1 MPGEIVGADVAWVL
15 VASALVMLMVPGLAL
30 FYGGMVQGKNVL
42 STLMHSFGALAVVTV
57 VWALWG
63 YSLAFGESVKG
74 LVGGATHVGM
84 AGVGQEA
91 KGTLP
96 HLLFFLFQGTFAAI
110 TPALISG
117 AYAERLKFSAFLL
130 FSVLWSTLVYAPVA
144 HWVWSADGWL
154 LKLGALDFA
163 GGAVVHLT
171 SGVSA
176 LVVAKY
182 IGHRRGY
189 PQVRHAPHNLTF
201 TLLGAGLLWFGWF
214 GFNAGSALAANGL
227 AALAA
232 TNTHLAA
239 AAGAVAWGVVDL
251 VRVKKVTAL
260 GAASGLV
267 AGLVGITP
275 AAGFVA
281 PLGALAI
288 GAAAG
293 AVCYGGVLLKER
305 LGYDDSLDVVGVH
318 GVGGTLGALLT
329 GVLATTAVN
338 PAGANGLLYGGGL
351 ALLGKQALGVVAVA
365 AFTSLLTLAILKLVH
380 AVIGLRVDAE
390 TEYEGLDAHLHGER
404 AYSSGSSG
412 SSLASHGT
420 HREPTPVAAP
430 SEKVPL
436 GVMPATER

>member
-1 MPGEIVGADVAWVL
+1 MPGGIVGADVAWVL
-15 VASALVMLMVPGLAL
+15 MLMVPGLAL

-63 YSLAFGESVKG
+63 YSLAFGESHGG
-74 LVGGATHVGM
+74 LIGGATHLFM
-84 AGVGQEA
+84 KGVGTEA

-96 HLLFFLFQGTFAAI
+96 HILFFLFQGTFAAI

-130 FSVLWSTLVYAPVA
+130 FTVLWATFVYAPVA
-144 HWVWSADGWL
+144 HWVWAPDGWL

-176 LVVAKY
+176 LVVALVV
-182 IGHRRGY
+182 GRRRGSRQ
-189 PQVRHAPHNLTF
+189 PPHNLAF

-214 GFNAGSALAANGL
+214 GFNAGSALGANAL

-239 AAGAVAWGVVDL
+239 AAGAVAWGLVDL
-251 VRVKKVTAL
+251 VRLKKATAL

-275 AAGFVA
+275 AAGFVS

-288 GAAAG
+288 GLLAG
-293 AVCYGGVLLKER
+293 GVCYGGVLLKER
-305 LGYDDSLDVVGVH
+305 FHYDDALDVVGVH
-318 GVGGTLGALLT
+318 GMGGALGALLT
-329 GVLATTAVN
+329 GVFATVAAN
-338 PAGANGLLYGGGL
+338 PAGADGLLAGGNW
-351 ALLGKQALGVVAVA
+351 ALVGKQALSVLVVA
-365 AFTSLLTLAILKLVH
+365 AFSALLTFVLLKVVQ
-380 AVIGLRVDAE
+380 AVVGLRVEAE
-390 TEYEGLDAHLHGER
+390 AEYEGLDTHVHGER
-404 AYSSGSSG
+404 AYHTGTFG
-412 SSLASHGT
+412 SHGMT
-420 HREPTPVAAP
+420 PREAPAAKA
-430 SEKVPL
+430 SEAGKAPL
-436 GVMPATER
+436 GARPVTESGAQ

>member
-1 MPGEIVGADVAWVL
+1 MPGGIVGADVAWVL

-63 YSLAFGESVKG
+63 YSLAFGESHGG
-74 LVGGATHVGM
+74 LIGGATHLFM
-84 AGVGQEA
+84 KGVGTEA

-130 FSVLWSTLVYAPVA
+130 FTVLWATFVYAPVA
-144 HWVWSADGWL
+144 HWVWAPDGWL

-176 LVVAKY
+176 LVVALVV
-182 IGHRRGY
+182 GRRRGARQ
-189 PQVRHAPHNLTF
+189 PPHNLAL

-214 GFNAGSALAANGL
+214 GFNAGSALGANEL

-239 AAGAVAWGVVDL
+239 AAGAVAWGLVDL
-251 VRVKKVTAL
+251 VRLKKVTAL

-275 AAGFVA
+275 AAGFVS
-281 PLGALAI
+281 PGSALAI
-288 GAAAG
+288 GLLAG
-293 AVCYGGVLLKER
+293 GACYGGVLLKER
-305 LGYDDSLDVVGVH
+305 LGYDDALDVVGVH
-318 GVGGTLGALLT
+318 GVGGALGALLT
-329 GVLATTAVN
+329 GVFATVAVN
-338 PAGANGLLYGGGL
+338 PAGADGLLAGGNWTL
-351 ALLGKQALGVVAVA
+351 VGKQALSLLAVA
-365 AFTSLLTLAILKLVH
+365 TFSALLTFVLLKVVQ
-380 AVIGLRVDAE
+380 AVVGLRVDAE
-390 TEYEGLDAHLHGER
+390 AEYEGLDPHVHGER
-404 AYSSGSSG
+404 AYHTGG
-412 SSLASHGT
+412 ISLGMGGHG
-420 HREPTPVAAP
+420 PTPREA
-430 SEKVPL
+430 
-436 GVMPATER
+436 PATEASAPKKKAPLGPKPAMEG